1 MSTEN
6 GKKSAD
12 FLKQGGILAMAS
24 LIVRFIGMIYRI
36 PMSNILGETGNGI
49 YAVAFEIYDVIL
61 VISSYSLPLAL
72 SKIISAQQAQRQ
84 HKNTGRTFRV
94 ALMFAVLS
102 GGFFCLLLFFGAGMI
117 EEYIY
122 PEYAG
127 VQIPLRVLA
136 PTVFIVALLGVFR
149 GFFQGKKTMVP
160 TAVSQIVEQIVN
172 AIVSVAAS
180 YLFMKW
186 NIESLQQAAWGA
198 AGGTL
203 GTCLGAAS
211 ALLIV
216 LFVYWIYRPVQTK
229 LERRDRNREQY
240 SGKQLFVLLIFTILP
255 IVLSQTV
262 YNISGL
268 IDYKIFGWLSGNAGQ
283 DSETISSLVGVY
295 SSKYR
300 LLCSVPIA
308 ISTAV
313 ASSMIPSAVAAYTD
327 DDVEQWKYNISSAV
341 KFNMIVAIPCA
352 VGFMMLGQPIV
363 KMLFSS
369 SGMVDGQPVYV
380 LGGRMLTAGA
390 VAIVF
395 YALSNVTGGALQSID
410 KMRLPVIHSAI
421 SLVIHILLVMGFL
434 KFTSLGIY
442 ALIIGNVTFPVVVF
456 ILNLL
461 AIKRYVPSYQQEVI
475 RTFFA
480 PLAAALWMAVVI
492 ALVYQGLGLV
502 ITSNLLK
509 TLVSIAV
516 AVVVYFALLLL
527 LKGLNKEELFDFPMG
542 RRLYILACKIHV
554 MKEG

>member
-102 GGFFCLLLFFGAGMI
+102 GGLFCLLLFFGAGMI

-240 SGKQLFVLLIFTILP
+240 SSKQLFVLLIFTILP

>member
-1 MSTEN
+1 MGNDSK
-6 GKKSAD
+6 KKSAD

-36 PMSNILGETGNGI
+36 PMSNILGEKGNGI

-72 SKIISAQQAQRQ
+72 SKIISAQQAQKQ

-94 ALMFAVLS
+94 ALLFAVVS
-102 GGFFCLLLFFGAGMI
+102 GGFFCLLLLFGAGAI
-117 EEYIY
+117 EKYIY
-122 PEYAG
+122 PEYEG

-136 PTVFIVALLGVFR
+136 PTIFIVALLGVFR

-160 TAVSQIVEQIVN
+160 TAVSQIVEQVVN
-172 AIVSVAAS
+172 AVVSVAAS

-186 NIESLQQAAWGA
+186 NLESVYQAAWGA

-216 LFVYWIYRPVQTK
+216 LFVYWLYRPVQAKMERKDKTGVVYSYK
-229 LERRDRNREQY
+229 ALLE
-240 SGKQLFVLLIFTILP
+240 VLLITILP

-268 IDYKIFGWLSGNAGQ
+268 IDYKIYGWISGSNGVPA
-283 DSETISSLVGVY
+283 ETISSLVGVY

-313 ASSMIPSAVAAYTD
+313 SSSMIPSAVAAYTD
-327 DDVEQWKYNISSAV
+327 NDVSQWKYNVSSGI
-341 KFNMIVAIPCA
+341 KFNMIVSIPCA
-352 VGFMMLGQPIV
+352 VGFIMLGRPIV
-363 KMLFSS
+363 RMLFSGS
-369 SGMVDGQPVYV
+369 TYVDGQPVYV
-380 LGGRMLTAGA
+380 LAGRMLAVGG

-421 SLVIHILLVMGFL
+421 SLVVHIILVMLLL
-434 KFTSLGIY
+434 KFTPLGVY
-442 ALIIGNVTFPVVVF
+442 SLIIGNMTFPILVF
-456 ILNLL
+456 ALNLM
-461 AIKRYVPSYQQEVI
+461 AIKKYVPSYHLEKTK
-475 RTFFA
+475 TFA
-480 PLAAALWMAVVI
+480 VPVTASVWMAVSIVI
-492 ALVYQGLGLV
+492 VYAGLGIFISSNTLRTIVSVGVAILVYFSLF
-502 ITSNLLK
+502 LL
-509 TLVSIAV
+509 
-516 AVVVYFALLLL
+516 F
-527 LKGLNKEELFDFPMG
+527 KGLNKEELFDFPMG
-542 RRLYILACKIHV
+542 RKLYILAVKMHL
-554 MKEG
+554 MK

>member
-421 SLVIHILLVMGFL
+421 SLVIHILLIMGFL